1 MKPDELRAKLEGVVA
16 FPVTTFK
23 PDLTLDLKG
32 LRSNVEALVA
42 HSVCAVVAPAG
53 TGELFSLTPAE
64 QMDVFRS
71 TMEVVDGKTPVLIG
85 VGVNQPLAIA
95 AAKEAAAAGASGI
108 LAFPPYY
115 PMADARGLVDYY
127 KSIAEATD
135 LGLIVYSR
143 DWAVFK
149 PSEVETLAHEIP
161 QLIAWKDGQG
171 DMRRYQA
178 IINRLGNR
186 LHWIGGAG
194 DDLVPAYYSL
204 GIRTYTSSIA
214 NVAPKLSLELHRLAS
229 QQDTETLPHLM
240 DSIVTPLYEMRA
252 RRKGY
257 EVSVMKSLM
266 DMLGLV
272 GGPCRPPLPDVTA
285 DEEKE
290 LRKTLALWKQ
300 WI

>member
-115 PMADARGLVDYY
+115 PMADARGLV
-127 KSIAEATD
+127 
-135 LGLIVYSR
+135 GLLER
-143 DWAVFK
+143 
-149 PSEVETLAHEIP
+149 
-161 QLIAWKDGQG
+161 
-171 DMRRYQA
+171 
-178 IINRLGNR
+178 
-186 LHWIGGAG
+186 
-194 DDLVPAYYSL
+194 
-204 GIRTYTSSIA
+204 GIDQVNPFR
-214 NVAPKLSLELHRLAS
+214 NFP
-229 QQDTETLPHLM
+229 
-240 DSIVTPLYEMRA
+240 
-252 RRKGY
+252 
-257 EVSVMKSLM
+257 
-266 DMLGLV
+266 
-272 GGPCRPPLPDVTA
+272 PPLP
-285 DEEKE
+285 
-290 LRKTLALWKQ
+290 ALKAWKKHTHTHTTGDGGKR
-300 WI
+300 